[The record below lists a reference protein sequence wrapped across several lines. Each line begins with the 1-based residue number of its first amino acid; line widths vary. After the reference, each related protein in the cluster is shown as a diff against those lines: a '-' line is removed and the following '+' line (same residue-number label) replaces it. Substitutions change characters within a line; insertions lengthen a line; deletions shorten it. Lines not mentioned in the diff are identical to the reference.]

1 MVRAKLA
8 ARPFR
13 GMFPVRNP
21 RNSVRMTRPPVPG
34 LLALLLLL
42 PLFALAAPPSPATA
56 AQPAPVPSPPE
67 VAAKS
72 WILIDARTGQVLV
85 EHNADERL
93 PPASLTKLMTSYLV
107 AEEIAKDK
115 FDEQTLV
122 PISVNAWRMGGSK
135 MFVQEGSQV
144 AVGDLLQGIIVQ
156 SGNDATVAM
165 AEYVAGTEDAFAQLM
180 NQHAERL
187 GMTNTHF
194 ANASGWPAEG
204 HLTTAR
210 DMAILLRAMIRDHPE
225 HYRLYAEKYFEYN
238 GIRQPN
244 RNLLLWRDPSVD
256 GGKTGHTEAAGYCL
270 VASALRDDMRLV
282 SVVMGTASE
291 QSRAAETQKLF
302 GYGFRFFET
311 PEIYKAGEVLQA
323 DARVWFGQRDRVN
336 LVAPEAVYLTLPRG
350 TRDNLKATLVIDGV
364 IRAPLTRTTA
374 VGSLRVE
381 NADGSLLNLPVV
393 PDQEVAEAGLFARL
407 WDHLVLFLKGLF
419 S

>member
-1 MVRAKLA
+1 
-8 ARPFR
+8 
-13 GMFPVRNP
+13 
-21 RNSVRMTRPPVPG
+21 MTRSPALG

-42 PLFALAAPPSPATA
+42 PLFARAAPEPAPAA
-56 AQPAPVPSPPE
+56 AQPAPLPSPPE
-67 VAAKS
+67 LAAKS
-72 WILIDARTGQVLV
+72 WILIDAHTGQVLV

-93 PPASLTKLMTSYLV
+93 PPASLTKLMTSYLI
-107 AEEIAKDK
+107 AEEIAKGK
-115 FDEQTLV
+115 FDERTLV
-122 PISVNAWRMGGSK
+122 PISVKAWRMGGSK
-135 MFVQEGSQV
+135 MFVREGSQV

-165 AEYVAGTEDAFAQLM
+165 AEYIAGSEEAFAQLM

-187 GMTNTHF
+187 GMTATHF
-194 ANASGWPAEG
+194 ENASGWPAEG

-210 DMAILLRAMIRDHPE
+210 DLALLFRAMIRDYPE
-225 HYRLYAEKYFEYN
+225 HYRLYAEKHFEYN

-291 QSRAAETQKLF
+291 QARAAETQKLF

-311 PEIYKAGEVLQA
+311 AKLYQAGEVLQA
-323 DARVWFGQRDRVN
+323 DARVWFGDRDRVN
-336 LVAPEAVYLTLPRG
+336 LVAPETVYLTLPRG
-350 TRDNLKATLVIDGV
+350 TRDNLKATLVVDEV

-374 VGSLRVE
+374 VGTLKVE
-381 NADGSLLNLPVV
+381 RDGNALISVPIV
-393 PDQEVAEAGLFARL
+393 PDQEVARAGLFARI
-407 WDHLVLFLKGLF
+407 WDHLVLFFKQLF

>member
-1 MVRAKLA
+1 
-8 ARPFR
+8 
-13 GMFPVRNP
+13 
-21 RNSVRMTRPPVPG
+21 MTRSPALG

-42 PLFALAAPPSPATA
+42 PLFARAVPEPAPAA
-56 AQPAPVPSPPE
+56 AQPAPLPSPPE
-67 VAAKS
+67 LAAKS
-72 WILIDARTGQVLV
+72 WILIDAHTGQVLV

-93 PPASLTKLMTSYLV
+93 PPASLTKLMTSYLI
-107 AEEIAKDK
+107 AEEIAKGK
-115 FDEQTLV
+115 FDERTLV
-122 PISVNAWRMGGSK
+122 PISVKAWRMGGSK
-135 MFVQEGSQV
+135 MFVREGSQV

-165 AEYVAGTEDAFAQLM
+165 AEYIAGSEEAFAQLM

-187 GMTNTHF
+187 GMTATHF
-194 ANASGWPAEG
+194 ENASGWPAEG

-210 DMAILLRAMIRDHPE
+210 DLALLFRAMIRDYPE
-225 HYRLYAEKYFEYN
+225 HYRLYAEKHFEYN

-291 QSRAAETQKLF
+291 QARAAETQKLF

-311 PEIYKAGEVLQA
+311 AKLYQAGEVLQA
-323 DARVWFGQRDRVN
+323 DARVWFGDRDRVN
-336 LVAPEAVYLTLPRG
+336 LVVPETVYLTLPRG
-350 TRDNLKATLVIDGV
+350 TRDNLKATLVVDEV

-374 VGSLRVE
+374 VGTLKVE
-381 NADGSLLNLPVV
+381 RDGNALISVPIV
-393 PDQEVAEAGLFARL
+393 PDQEVARAGLFARI
-407 WDHLVLFLKGLF
+407 WDHLVLFFKQLF